1 MISLDQVRLL
11 EQKVENAVNKILQL
25 QRENAELKE
34 RCAFLESQASN
45 LNQKVSNYE
54 SDQNQI
60 EEGIV
65 KVLKRLN
72 GVEDAVRTQIELE
85 SSNNPITEDTST
97 VFAENITETVESS
110 DESFQ
115 TEIQEETSNLT
126 DYSNT
131 QDFPQSIEE
140 NTFQLENSEETL
152 EVPSPETIID
162 IPKNDFPS
170 DVFNFNEPSFNIEEN
185 QQQSNQFD
193 IF

>member
-1 MISLDQVRLL
+1 M
-11 EQKVENAVNKILQL
+11 
-25 QRENAELKE
+25 
-34 RCAFLESQASN
+34 
-45 LNQKVSNYE
+45 NQKVSNYE

-65 KVLKRLN
+65 KVLERLN
-72 GVEDAVRTQIELE
+72 VVEDAVRTQIELE

-170 DVFNFNEPSFNIEEN
+170 DGFNFNEPSFNIEEN

>member
-1 MISLDQVRLL
+1 MG
-11 EQKVENAVNKILQL
+11 
-25 QRENAELKE
+25 
-34 RCAFLESQASN
+34 ES
-45 LNQKVSNYE
+45 K
-54 SDQNQI
+54 
-60 EEGIV
+60 
-65 KVLKRLN
+65 
-72 GVEDAVRTQIELE
+72 
-85 SSNNPITEDTST
+85 NPITEDTST

-140 NTFQLENSEETL
+140 NTFQLENTEETL

-170 DVFNFNEPSFNIEEN
+170 DGFNFNEPSFNIEEN